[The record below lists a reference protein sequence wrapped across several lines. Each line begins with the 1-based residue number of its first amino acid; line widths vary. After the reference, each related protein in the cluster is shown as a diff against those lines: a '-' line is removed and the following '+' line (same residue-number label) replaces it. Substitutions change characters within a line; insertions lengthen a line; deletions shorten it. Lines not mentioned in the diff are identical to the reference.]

1 MNWCCLS
8 MVCGCRSLSREMEV
22 GPSLGDGDGPNLGEE
37 PLEPPRDEPPAC
49 VVLPATDMAEEPM

>member
-1 MNWCCLS
+1 